1 MNDDANPEPKSIF
14 GNPLLYTSLALL
26 VALVYVGWT
35 FFSRWQENRELEQK
49 AVEKKREED
58 RRTVE
63 AMGGNRLEILS
74 FYASPG
80 VIRRGETSQLCYGVA
95 NAKTVRLEPHS
106 GAVWPS
112 YARCVDVAPTK
123 TTTYTLAAEDAA
135 GNTKTATLTLQ
146 VR

>member
-1 MNDDANPEPKSIF
+1 MNDDTNPERKSIF
-14 GNPLLYTSLALL
+14 GNSLLYTSLALL
-26 VALVYVGWT
+26 VALVYAGWT

-80 VIRRGETSQLCYGVA
+80 VIRRGETAQLCYGVA
-95 NAKTVRLEPHS
+95 NTKTVRLEPQS

-112 YARCVDVAPTK
+112 YARCVDVSPTK

-135 GNTKTATLTLQ
+135 GNTKTATVTLQ

>member
-1 MNDDANPEPKSIF
+1 MNDDANPEGKSIF
-14 GNPLLYTSLALL
+14 RNPLLYTSLALL
-26 VALVYVGWT
+26 VALVYAGWT

-49 AVEKKREED
+49 GVEKKREED
-58 RRTVE
+58 RRAIE

-80 VIRRGETSQLCYGVA
+80 VIRRGETAQLCYGVA
-95 NAKTVRLEPHS
+95 NAKTVRLEPQS

-112 YARCVDVAPTK
+112 YTRCVDVSPRK